1 MGCIIAYGVKPSSR
15 EETIVLGSEQKPIS
29 VLVSEKE
36 IESIEA
42 VYTGGPIFDDLKMG
56 DATV

>member
-1 MGCIIAYGVKPSSR
+1 MRCAVAYGVKLISR
-15 EETIVLGSEQKPIS
+15 EEPIVPGSEQKPIS

-36 IESIEA
+36 IKSIEA
-42 VYTGGPIFDDLKMG
+42 VNTGGPIFDDLKMG